1 MLAFDLYKRDILK
14 IQGGRYVDDDNSFS
28 HNKELLL
35 KALPNYRIFLKG
47 ELGIDLHPKK
57 IYLQPVKHGFKFIG
71 SVIKQNRIYAGNRT
85 IGNLYS
91 LVRYYNS

>member
-35 KALPNYRIFLKG
+35 KALPKYRIFLKE

-57 IYLQPVKHGFKFIG
+57 IYLQPVKHGFKFVGSGLNKIEFTPVIG
-71 SVIKQNRIYAGNRT
+71 Q
-85 IGNLYS
+85 GNLYS